1 MNERRRDVTLRRSE
15 DSEMRTE
22 VPDVGDLPVADPSG
36 SAQEPIASIARSS
49 NEVVVDLEETDAEGK
64 DDDTP
69 NDHVPKLVT
78 RDMIVALWRQTT
90 TEVRTGFILKMD
102 EIGLP
107 GEAILAYCLGLEVP
121 EDLVVS
127 FPLSAF
133 YKMGMRALGRGAIPL
148 RRLAYQEQVY
158 VELRALKDKI
168 SGVEQENADPDAD
181 GAKPLQ
187 FSEEDWNK
195 MTPAE
200 QAAKLGSSVRQLARQ
215 GLLDPCSWHC
225 NACRRINMPSNMECQ
240 RCRTSQQDAF
250 GGYILPS
257 QDREMFEN
265 LTTYYGAIDA
275 DAKRRKNNN
284 KLAKRAEQA
293 KARAYND
300 ENA

>member
-1 MNERRRDVTLRRSE
+1 
-15 DSEMRTE
+15 MRI
-22 VPDVGDLPVADPSG
+22 PRNL
-36 SAQEPIASIARSS
+36 SIARSS
-49 NEVVVDLEETDAEGK
+49 KDVVVDLEETDAEVK

-78 RDMIVALWRQTT
+78 RDMIVALWRQAT
-90 TEVRTGFILKMD
+90 TEIRTGFMLKMD

-107 GEAILAYCLGLEVP
+107 GADILTYCLGLEVP
-121 EDLVVS
+121 EELVVS

-158 VELRALKDKI
+158 VELRTLKDKI

-187 FSEEDWNK
+187 VSEENWNK

-215 GLLDPCSWHC
+215 GLLDPHSWRC
-225 NACRRINMPSNMECQ
+225 NACSRINVPLSTICQ
-240 RCRTSQQDAF
+240 KCNTPQQDAF

-257 QDREMFEN
+257 QDREGFEK
-265 LTTYYGAIDA
+265 LTSYHSEIDA
-275 DAKRRKNNN
+275 DAKKRK
-284 KLAKRAEQA
+284 K
-293 KARAYND
+293 YN
-300 ENA
+300 